1 MAGLYGI
8 FLALQLF
15 SLLNIH
21 ITASNRVQYKE
32 KLKKKN
38 PQCAPKGIWD
48 FITFGY
54 YLRCP
59 KADRGAKGLYVL
71 NLVNLGVFAILIA
84 NIIFF
89 LVAEVRIRGILK
101 YGFFWPV
108 LVFLQT
114 SVICDAIDPHKLG
127 AKYVWRYMILP
138 DLLGL
143 LAAGIVYFVSWI
155 IQAAL

>member
-1 MAGLYGI
+1 MQKRR
-8 FLALQLF
+8 LAFQAI
-15 SLLNIH
+15 S
-21 ITASNRVQYKE
+21 KE
-32 KLKKKN
+32 KKWQDYTESFWHFSFFPCLIFILLHRTAFNTRRNSRKRTPN
-38 PQCAPKGIWD
+38 CAPRGIWD

-59 KADRGAKGLYVL
+59 KAERGAKGLYVL

-89 LVAEVRIRGILK
+89 LVAEIRISGILK
-101 YGFFWPV
+101 YVFFWPV

-127 AKYVWRYMILP
+127 AKYVWRY
-138 DLLGL
+138 
-143 LAAGIVYFVSWI
+143 I
-155 IQAAL
+155 IR

>member
-1 MAGLYGI
+1 M
-8 FLALQLF
+8 
-15 SLLNIH
+15 
-21 ITASNRVQYKE
+21 
-32 KLKKKN
+32 
-38 PQCAPKGIWD
+38 
-48 FITFGY
+48 

-59 KADRGAKGLYVL
+59 KADQGAKGLYVL
-71 NLVNLGVFAILIA
+71 NLVNLGVFSILIA

-89 LVAEVRIRGILK
+89 LVAEVRISGILK
-101 YGFFWPV
+101 YVFFWPV

-143 LAAGIVYFVSWI
+143 LAAGIVYFISWI